1 MPRFLFL
8 EKSRLGLLAQPY
20 HPRPLSVLACL
31 PLHTSPNVSASPRK
45 RDSMVA
51 QIQITDIYPCHL
63 SLSPFSLVLSL
74 VEPSGSLFILA
85 QEELGVKAVD

>member
-1 MPRFLFL
+1 
-8 EKSRLGLLAQPY
+8 
-20 HPRPLSVLACL
+20 
-31 PLHTSPNVSASPRK
+31 
-45 RDSMVA
+45 MVA